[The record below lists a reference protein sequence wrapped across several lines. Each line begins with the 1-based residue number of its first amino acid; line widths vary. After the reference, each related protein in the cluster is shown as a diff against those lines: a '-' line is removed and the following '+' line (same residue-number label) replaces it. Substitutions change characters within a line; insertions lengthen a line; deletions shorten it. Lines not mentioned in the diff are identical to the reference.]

1 MANPP
6 TRTPATPAT
15 SQRQLPDHVTSP
27 GLSKMVAAH
36 LEDYHE
42 RLQHEHAE
50 QGTSRTVQVTLDILR
65 QAAQQLGSLHGSAAE
80 D

>member
-1 MANPP
+1 MANAP

-15 SQRQLPDHVTSP
+15 AQRQLPDHVTSP

-42 RLQHEHAE
+42 RLQREHAE
-50 QGTSRTVQVTLDILR
+50 QGTPRTVQVTLDILS
-65 QAAQQLGSLHGSAAE
+65 QAAKQLGHLHDPAQA
-80 D
+80 